1 MEYATLESRLA
12 TFEPPTKRSKIGWP
26 HKTPTPDEVA
36 RAGFYYK
43 PSKSSNDNTICY
55 LCASQLG
62 GWEADDDPV
71 EEHLKHSPG
80 CGWAILMNASQEAK
94 QNPDTI
100 EDPTGQLLTDARR
113 ATFAIGWPHE
123 SKRAW
128 KCKTE
133 RMVEA
138 GWHFAPVAEGE
149 DYVSCAYC
157 KLSLDG
163 WEPKDDAFQEHYR
176 RSPDCVFFQFAGNT
190 APAKRP
196 KAKKG
201 RASRTSR
208 SSKAS
213 TRLSTQSNSQDVTSL
228 SEVPSVAL
236 EDIPDLDD
244 SIDASEMSTMSVMST
259 ASTAT
264 AKGKRKG
271 AGGRSK
277 ATKSKKAKTT
287 RSTKTKKEESQPE
300 IELEMQPEPVQA
312 IAETS
317 KSVAADPVLLQAEEM
332 YRTPEVEDQEEQV
345 VPDAEPIPAAEVAYP
360 NIPPKNTPP
369 RVTNSPRHL
378 SPVAAQD
385 HSPTPIKPRS
395 NRSSLASTRKITPQS
410 ATTGSRIQPKS
421 ITTPSPAPTQPQ
433 TQTQQANTHSPSPF
447 PSPATA
453 TSDIENAPPSTRSP
467 RSRPPIPTS
476 SSISPAVPPNA
487 NPNHSLEDISSTPGK
502 LMAQP
507 NWIPADVELIFA
519 PTTPARAENEIL
531 LALTGAQLSS
541 PEKEMTVQEW
551 IEFIAARAEEGLRTE
566 AERVVGVFE
575 REGQRAM
582 GVLERISCM

>member
-26 HKTPTPDEVA
+26 HKTPTPEEVA

-55 LCASQLG
+55 LCESQLG
-62 GWEADDDPV
+62 GWEPDDDPV
-71 EEHLKHSPG
+71 EEHLKHSPQ

-94 QNPDTI
+94 QHTETM
-100 EDPTGQLLTDARR
+100 EDPTGQLLADARR
-113 ATFAIGWPHE
+113 ATFAAGWPHE

-128 KCKTE
+128 KCKIE

-163 WEPKDDAFQEHYR
+163 WEPKDDPFEEHYK

-190 APAKRP
+190 APTKRP

-201 RASRTSR
+201 RASRASR

-213 TRLSTQSNSQDVTSL
+213 TRLSTQSSSQDVTSL
-228 SEVPSVAL
+228 SEAPSVAL
-236 EDIPDLDD
+236 EDIPDLED
-244 SIDASEMSTMSVMST
+244 SIDEGEMSTMSVVSVIST

-264 AKGKRKG
+264 TKAKRKG

-277 ATKSKKAKTT
+277 TAKSKKAKTT
-287 RSTKTKKEESQPE
+287 RSTKTKKEDSQPE
-300 IELEMQPEPVQA
+300 IELEVQPELVQE
-312 IAETS
+312 IPETS
-317 KSVAADPVLLQAEEM
+317 KGVVVESVPLQAEEV
-332 YRTPEVEDQEEQV
+332 YRTPETEEREEQV
-345 VPDAEPIPAAEVAYP
+345 VPGPAPTPSAEVAYP
-360 NIPPKNTPP
+360 TIPLKNTPP
-369 RVTNSPRHL
+369 RISNSPRHL

-385 HSPTPIKPRS
+385 QSPTPIKPRS
-395 NRSSLASTRKITPQS
+395 NRSSLASAQKSTPKS
-410 ATTGSRIQPKS
+410 ATTKSHLQPKS
-421 ITTPSPAPTQPQ
+421 ATARSSSRTQPQ
-433 TQTQQANTHSPSPF
+433 SQQADNLSPSPS
-447 PSPATA
+447 PSPAT
-453 TSDIENAPPSTRSP
+453 SDLENAPPSTRSP
-467 RSRPPIPTS
+467 RSRPPIAT
-476 SSISPAVPPNA
+476 SSISPLPPNPKL
-487 NPNHSLEDISSTPGK
+487 NVTSTSSSPPKT
-502 LMAQP
+502 LMP
-507 NWIPADVELIFA
+507 HWTPADVELIFA
-519 PTTPARAENEIL
+519 HTTPARAECEVL
-531 LALTGAQLSS
+531 LALTGSQLSS
-541 PEKEMTVQEW
+541 PEKDMTVQEW

-566 AERVVGVFE
+566 AERVVSVFE

-582 GVLERISCM
+582 GVLEAIPCV